1 MRINLGLTIKIHE
14 LNETMSDAILTH
26 IFSNCWLTSTSSYQW
41 SYTGSDSAVS
51 YQLGFSFLSYE
62 IEEDDSG
69 EFSSYLTQ
77 LQNKKN
83 NQNKTIN
90 NTKTQTFNEMEKP
103 NIRICI

>member
-1 MRINLGLTIKIHE
+1 MKINLGLTIKIHE
-14 LNETMSDAILTH
+14 LNETMSDAVLTH
-26 IFSNCWLTSTSSYQW
+26 IFSNCWLTSTSSYEW
-41 SYTGSDSAVS
+41 SYAGSDSAVS

-83 NQNKTIN
+83 KQNTTIN
-90 NTKTQTFNEMEKP
+90 NTKTQTFNEMEKE
-103 NIRICI
+103 NTRVCI